1 MTRIYHSRS
10 PASIFGEFRKTM
22 MDAGVMA
29 PVKIIADGK
38 LRNFATSDT
47 DLNEAGSYVL
57 DLNGFPVG
65 WFRDHKTGIEQYWY
79 LDIGRTLSAQEEAM
93 YQAQITKIREKRDID
108 DMVRNEVAKA
118 KSINIWKAASPA
130 KADHPYLVREQIVP
144 TATLREILAEDA
156 ARILGYVPDSN
167 GEPLQGHLIVV
178 REMTDHRISKLELI
192 DEKGRKSTV
201 TGGTIGSARAAKGT
215 R

>member
-1 MTRIYHSRS
+1 MTSINRNHSL
-10 PASIFGEFRKTM
+10 ASILGEFRKTM
-22 MDAGVMA
+22 MDAGVMP
-29 PVKIIADGK
+29 PVEIIANGN
-38 LRNFATSDT
+38 LHNFATSDT
-47 DLNEAGSYVL
+47 DLNEAGCYVL
-57 DLNGFPVG
+57 DLNGLPVG

-93 YQAQITKIREKRDID
+93 YQGQVTKICEKRDID

-118 KSINIWKAASPA
+118 KSINIWKAATPA

-167 GEPLQGHLIVV
+167 GEPLQGRLIVV

-192 DEKGRKSTV
+192 DENGRKSTV
-201 TGGTIGSARAAKGT
+201 NGGTISSARAAKGA